1 MLTRKLLKEKRKRKK
16 GIQKEDTV
24 KGYDNLPGN
33 G

>member
-16 GIQKEDTV
+16 WMQKEDTV
-24 KGYDNLPGN
+24 TGYGHFLGN